1 MAYHYPE
8 FEKSDFSEEFFGH
21 ILPDPYHGLKQALDP
36 KVLDWVRQENEF
48 TDRWFD
54 QKELADKIAEL
65 KSQKRRPLY
74 TQIGMWN
81 GKLTATKPQDGN
93 FKLVRLDQQMQ
104 NEELLF
110 ERDTVPNYTAS
121 SLRAC
126 PSDQNLLMVHGLYDG
141 DPRQNILLIDSK
153 EKKILSTIRDTFG
166 ASWSKNRATVYYVDT
181 LSDSQMQTCRSRVCA
196 YDVYTDTLR
205 VLMEDRGNAIL
216 GSVSVSSDKK
226 HLLAEMMDDYS
237 HFRYFAIEEESG
249 SICDLSQGKGMQV
262 EYIDTIDN
270 CHYFISKEASALGEL
285 LVVEKGQ
292 TLQQAKVVRA
302 EKTEVLDG
310 GFVLNGK
317 LYLTMMD
324 NVSAKMVHIEKNG
337 ETEIP
342 LPTRFGT
349 LALSGRTEDAVY
361 FTFESFA
368 FPPVLLRFD
377 GENMEI
383 AMRSSDESYP
393 DVVVEQLFA
402 PSESDGKMIP
412 YFMVRRKNIK
422 PDGQTPTWIYGYG
435 GYNIPALPWATD
447 KVGGLDI
454 ARWAMQG
461 GIYVMATLRGG
472 SEYGT
477 DWHEEGMMF
486 HKKNCYGDF
495 FGVTQK
501 LIDDG
506 WTNPKKIVICGCSNG
521 GLLVSTLVTM
531 RPELFGCVIDSVPH
545 TDMIHFTEDARGPMY
560 ITEYGNP
567 RESKEM
573 FEYILSYS
581 PYHNV
586 KQTSYPSVYIQ
597 TGECDNNVPPYH
609 GKKFAA
615 RMQECNQSENPVLLR
630 VLAKGSHDRGSGE
643 AYWQTIAE
651 AQLFVKKALGL

>member
-1 MAYHYPE
+1 MAYHYPK

-262 EYIDTIDN
+262 EYIDTIDD

-377 GENMEI
+377 GEQMEI

-412 YFMVRRKNIK
+412 YFMVRRKDVK

>member
-1 MAYHYPE
+1 MAYHYPK

-262 EYIDTIDN
+262 EYIDTIDD

-349 LALSGRTEDAVY
+349 LAFSGRTEDVVY

-377 GENMEI
+377 GEKMEI

-412 YFMVRRKNIK
+412 YFMVRRKDVK
-422 PDGQTPTWIYGYG
+422 PDGNTPTWIYGYG

>member
-1 MAYHYPE
+1 MAYNYPK

-21 ILPDPYHGLKQALDP
+21 ILPDPYCELKQALNP
-36 KVLDWVRQENEF
+36 KVLDWVKQENEF

-93 FKLVRLDQQMQ
+93 FKLVCLDRQMQ

-126 PSDQNLLMVHGLYDG
+126 PSDQKLLMVHGLYDG
-141 DPRQNILLIDSK
+141 DPRQNILLIDS
-153 EKKILSTIRDTFG
+153 EKRKIISTIRDTFG

-181 LSDSQMQTCRSRVCA
+181 LSDSQAQTCRSRVCA

-216 GSVSVSSDKK
+216 GSVNVSSDKK
-226 HLLAEMMDDYS
+226 HLMAEMMDDYS

-262 EYIDTIDN
+262 EYIDTIDD
-270 CHYFISKEASALGEL
+270 CHYFISKENSNLGEL

-310 GFVLNGK
+310 GFVLNRK

-324 NVSAKMVHIEKNG
+324 NVSAKIVCVKKDG

-342 LPTRFGT
+342 LPAKFGT
-349 LALSGRTEDAVY
+349 LSLSGRTEDAAY

-377 GENMEI
+377 GEQMEI

-412 YFMVRRKNIK
+412 YFMVRRKDVK

-477 DWHEEGMMF
+477 GWHEEGMMF

-615 RMQECNQSENPVLLR
+615 RMQEYNQSKNPVLLR

>member
-1 MAYHYPE
+1 MAYHYPK

-110 ERDTVPNYTAS
+110 ERNTVPNYTAS

-262 EYIDTIDN
+262 EYIDTIDD

-377 GENMEI
+377 GEKMEI

-412 YFMVRRKNIK
+412 YFMVRRKDIK
-422 PDGQTPTWIYGYG
+422 PDGHTPTWIYGYG

-477 DWHEEGMMF
+477 GWHEEGMMF

>member
-1 MAYHYPE
+1 
-8 FEKSDFSEEFFGH
+8 
-21 ILPDPYHGLKQALDP
+21 
-36 KVLDWVRQENEF
+36 
-48 TDRWFD
+48 
-54 QKELADKIAEL
+54 
-65 KSQKRRPLY
+65 
-74 TQIGMWN
+74 
-81 GKLTATKPQDGN
+81 
-93 FKLVRLDQQMQ
+93 MQ

-126 PSDQNLLMVHGLYDG
+126 PSDQKLLMVHGLYDG
-141 DPRQNILLIDSK
+141 DPRQNILLIDS
-153 EKKILSTIRDTFG
+153 EKRKNLSTIRDTFG
-166 ASWSKNRATVYYVDT
+166 ASWSKNRAIVYYVDT
-181 LSDSQMQTCRSRVCA
+181 LSDSQAQTCRSRVCA

-226 HLLAEMMDDYS
+226 HLMAEMMDDYS

-262 EYIDTIDN
+262 EYIDTIDD
-270 CHYFISKEASALGEL
+270 CHYFISKENSNLGEL

-324 NVSAKMVHIEKNG
+324 NVSAKIACVEKDE
-337 ETEIP
+337 ETEIS
-342 LPTRFGT
+342 LPAKFGT
-349 LALSGRTEDAVY
+349 LSLSGRTEDAAY

-368 FPPVLLRFD
+368 FPSVLLRFD
-377 GENMEI
+377 GEQMEI

-412 YFMVRRKNIK
+412 YFMVRRKDVK

-477 DWHEEGMMF
+477 GWHEEGMVF

-573 FEYILSYS
+573 FEYIL
-581 PYHNV
+581 P
-586 KQTSYPSVYIQ
+586 KRLYP
-597 TGECDNNVPPYH
+597 D
-609 GKKFAA
+609 
-615 RMQECNQSENPVLLR
+615 RR
-630 VLAKGSHDRGSGE
+630 VR
-643 AYWQTIAE
+643 Q
-651 AQLFVKKALGL
+651 QRPALSRQKVCCADAGM

>member
-1 MAYHYPE
+1 MAYNYPK

-21 ILPDPYHGLKQALDP
+21 ILPDPYCELKQALNP
-36 KVLDWVRQENEF
+36 KVLDWVKQENEF

-74 TQIGMWN
+74 TQIGLWN
-81 GKLTATKPQDGN
+81 EKLTATKPQDGN
-93 FKLVRLDQQMQ
+93 FQLVRLDQQMEK
-104 NEELLF
+104 EELLF

-141 DPRQNILLIDSK
+141 DPRQNILLIDCQK
-153 EKKILSTIRDTFG
+153 RKILSTIRDTFG

-181 LSDSQMQTCRSRVCA
+181 LSDSQAQTCRSRVCA

-226 HLLAEMMDDYS
+226 HLMAEMMDDYS

-262 EYIDTIDN
+262 EYIDTIDD

-349 LALSGRTEDAVY
+349 LAFSGRTEDAVY

-377 GENMEI
+377 GEKMEI

-412 YFMVRRKNIK
+412 YFMVRRKDVK

-586 KQTSYPSVYIQ
+586 KQTSYPSIYIQ

>member
-1 MAYHYPE
+1 M
-8 FEKSDFSEEFFGH
+8 
-21 ILPDPYHGLKQALDP
+21 
-36 KVLDWVRQENEF
+36 
-48 TDRWFD
+48 
-54 QKELADKIAEL
+54 
-65 KSQKRRPLY
+65 
-74 TQIGMWN
+74 
-81 GKLTATKPQDGN
+81 
-93 FKLVRLDQQMQ
+93 
-104 NEELLF
+104 
-110 ERDTVPNYTAS
+110 
-121 SLRAC
+121 
-126 PSDQNLLMVHGLYDG
+126 
-141 DPRQNILLIDSK
+141 
-153 EKKILSTIRDTFG
+153 
-166 ASWSKNRATVYYVDT
+166 DT
-181 LSDSQMQTCRSRVCA
+181 LSDSQAQTCRSRVCA

-216 GSVSVSSDKK
+216 GSVNVSSDKK
-226 HLLAEMMDDYS
+226 HLMAEMMDDYS

-262 EYIDTIDN
+262 EYIDTIDD
-270 CHYFISKEASALGEL
+270 CHYFISKEASTLGEL
-285 LVVEKGQ
+285 LMVEKGQ

-324 NVSAKMVHIEKNG
+324 NVSAKIVCVEKDG

-342 LPTRFGT
+342 LPAKFGT
-349 LALSGRTEDAVY
+349 LSLSGRTEDAAY

-377 GENMEI
+377 GERMEI

-412 YFMVRRKNIK
+412 YFMVRRKDVK

-477 DWHEEGMMF
+477 GWHEEGMMF

-501 LIDDG
+501 LIADG

-615 RMQECNQSENPVLLR
+615 RMQECNRSENPVLLR

>member
-1 MAYHYPE
+1 MAYHYPK

-262 EYIDTIDN
+262 EYIDTIDD

-349 LALSGRTEDAVY
+349 LAFSGRAEDAVY

-377 GENMEI
+377 GEQMEI

-412 YFMVRRKNIK
+412 YFMVRRKDIK

-586 KQTSYPSVYIQ
+586 KQTSYPSIYIQ

>member
-1 MAYHYPE
+1 MAYNYPK

-21 ILPDPYHGLKQALDP
+21 ILPDPYCELKQALNP
-36 KVLDWVRQENEF
+36 KVLDWVKQENEF

-93 FKLVRLDQQMQ
+93 FKLVCLDQQMQ

-126 PSDQNLLMVHGLYDG
+126 PSDQKLLMVHGLYDG
-141 DPRQNILLIDSK
+141 DPRQNILLIDS
-153 EKKILSTIRDTFG
+153 EKRKILSTIRDTFG
-166 ASWSKNRATVYYVDT
+166 ASWSKNRAIVYYVDT
-181 LSDSQMQTCRSRVCA
+181 LSDSQAQTCRSRVCA

-226 HLLAEMMDDYS
+226 HLMAEMMDDYS

-262 EYIDTIDN
+262 EYIDTIDD
-270 CHYFISKEASALGEL
+270 CHYFISKENSNLGEL

-324 NVSAKMVHIEKNG
+324 NVSAKIACVEKDE
-337 ETEIP
+337 ETEIS
-342 LPTRFGT
+342 LPAKFGT
-349 LALSGRTEDAVY
+349 LSLSGRTEDAAY
-361 FTFESFA
+361 FIFESFA
-368 FPPVLLRFD
+368 FPSVLLRFD
-377 GENMEI
+377 GEQMEI

-412 YFMVRRKNIK
+412 YFMVRRKDVK

-477 DWHEEGMMF
+477 GWHEEGMVF

>member
-1 MAYHYPE
+1 MAYHYPK

-262 EYIDTIDN
+262 EYIDTIDD

-377 GENMEI
+377 GEKMEI

-586 KQTSYPSVYIQ
+586 KQTSYPSIYIQ